1 MNATLFF
8 LCPTDCLESI
18 INKVYKGKN
27 FIYTSLGN
35 TLTFDSKTLEYIKGL
50 VYEQNIKKIYFV
62 LSEQNKMVVDAME
75 GQTFSQV
82 RGLQNF
88 NQAIRFHKKQ
98 SNLFWNTTDLV
109 FLTLSYYLNQK
120 IMQLQLNLSTE
131 LYQSVNIKGKVY
143 IKSKN
148 TFVDIYPNLVCLT
161 EYNLN

>member
-1 MNATLFF
+1 MNASLFF

-18 INKVYKGKN
+18 VNKNYKGKN
-27 FIYTSLGN
+27 YFYTSLGN
-35 TLTFDSKTLEYIKGL
+35 NSSFDLISLESIKAL
-50 VYEQNIKKIYFV
+50 ICRHNIRNIYFV

-88 NQAIRFHKKQ
+88 NQAIRFHKKR
-98 SNLFWNTTDLV
+98 SNLFWNTSDLV

-120 IMQLQLNLSTE
+120 IMQLQLNLSSE

>member
-18 INKVYKGKN
+18 VNKVYKGKN
-27 FIYTSLGN
+27 FICTSLGN

-50 VYEQNIKKIYFV
+50 VYEQNIKNIYFV

-88 NQAIRFHKKQ
+88 NQAIRFYKKQ